1 MPDFM
6 FLMESRLTPEQ
17 LATAQS
23 VQSQAAAQGLNL
35 FLVGGALRDML
46 CGQPIRDL
54 DFAVEDNPARVIR
67 ALEKQPGVETIE
79 SDEERREAHFVF
91 PGGVTV
97 EICQCRSER
106 HRKTGEEP
114 AIAFASI
121 HEDLRRRDFSMNAIG
136 LSLNPASRGLVLDP
150 NNGVGDIERREIRAI
165 SNYVFVDDPVRM
177 LRLVRFRTRLHF
189 GVDPKTE
196 AQFQSAKQRDLM
208 QYALPR
214 LLLRELREITHEVS
228 PSEILKV
235 LDKEGMATALHPKL
249 TGPRLNLPA
258 IQKMEKTARSL
269 EEHGLHPRLYGPAV
283 FFLAQKLTVADR
295 PVFAKRLHMKRP
307 DSEPWMKLEETGK
320 KLVRLLGSKEANTP
334 SKAFRVLAAQP
345 AELILFVLLHF
356 PQKKVQ
362 DKLKA
367 YLSRHRPL
375 REKLPEKEL
384 ESLGVAP
391 GTARFS
397 AILDQFFAAVL
408 DGKAKSRT
416 EQTKLLKKL
425 AAEAKV

>member
-1 MPDFM
+1 MPDFI
-6 FLMESRLTPEQ
+6 FLMESRLAPEQ
-17 LATAQS
+17 LTAAQS
-23 VQSQAAAQGLNL
+23 VQNWAVEQGQNV

-54 DFAVEDNPARVIR
+54 DFAVEGSPARIIR
-67 ALEKQPGVETIE
+67 ALEKQPGVEVIDH
-79 SDEERREAHFVF
+79 DEERREAHFVF
-91 PGGVTV
+91 PGAVTV
-97 EICQCRSER
+97 EVAQCRSEQHAR
-106 HRKTGEEP
+106 TGEEP
-114 AIAFASI
+114 QITFASI

-189 GVDPKTE
+189 SVDPKTE
-196 AQFQSAKQRDLM
+196 SQFESAKQRDLL

-214 LLLRELREITHEVS
+214 LLLRELHEITHEVS
-228 PSEILKV
+228 PSEIVKT
-235 LDKEGMATALHPKL
+235 LDKEGMMAAFHPKL

-258 IQKMEKTARSL
+258 LQKMEKTARSL
-269 EEHGLHPRLYGPAV
+269 EEQGLHPRLYGPTV
-283 FFLAQKLTVADR
+283 FFLTQKLTAADR
-295 PVFAKRLHMKRP
+295 AAFAKRLHMKRA
-307 DSEPWMKLEETGK
+307 DADPWMKLEETGK

-334 SKAFRVLAAQP
+334 SKAFRVLSAQP
-345 AELILFVLLHF
+345 AELIQFVLLHF

-375 REKLPEKEL
+375 KEKLPEKEL

-391 GTARFS
+391 GTTRFG
-397 AILDQFFAAVL
+397 AIIDHFFAAVL

-416 EQTKLLKKL
+416 DQTKLLKKL
-425 AAEAKV
+425 AAEVRT